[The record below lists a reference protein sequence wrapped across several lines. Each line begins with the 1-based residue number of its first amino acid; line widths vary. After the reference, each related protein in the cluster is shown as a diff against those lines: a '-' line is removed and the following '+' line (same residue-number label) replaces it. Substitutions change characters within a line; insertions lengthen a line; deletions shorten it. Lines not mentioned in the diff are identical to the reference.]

1 MSELPDPETFGDYA
15 DWPGREVHG
24 PGGRIGS
31 VVEIYLDDATD
42 RPEWVLVELDDG
54 SRFVPLAGGSVQ
66 DEAIRVAHGTAAVT
80 GAPDFALTKE
90 LSQDQERE
98 LYDHYDVAVSE
109 AASESLLP
117 AAEAEAGGER
127 EPTGAAEP
135 EPEPTPVPVST
146 PAPETGREP
155 EPVATTAPEPEPEP
169 EPESTE
175 PIAALPPEGETSE
188 PDDVGPMI
196 PPRPEPV
203 APASPPPTTPPPP
216 PPYMEAQETGSR
228 KPAAIIGGVAALAI
242 LLLVILRRRD

>member
-1 MSELPDPETFGDYA
+1 MSQLPDPETFGDYSR
-15 DWPGREVHG
+15 WPGREVQG
-24 PGGRIGS
+24 PGGRIGD
-31 VVEIYLDDATD
+31 VREIYLDDATD
-42 RPEWVLVELDDG
+42 RPEWVLVEFEEG
-54 SRFVPLAGGSVQ
+54 SRFVPLGGATV
-66 DEAIRVAHGTAAVT
+66 EGETIRVVHDASAVRA
-80 GAPDFALTKE
+80 APDFQLSKE
-90 LSQDQERE
+90 LTQDQERE

-127 EPTGAAEP
+127 EPTAA
-135 EPEPTPVPVST
+135 V
-146 PAPETGREP
+146 
-155 EPVATTAPEPEPEP
+155 
-169 EPESTE
+169 
-175 PIAALPPEGETSE
+175 PPEGETSE